1 MMDSEAVPNGEMM
14 VTILVALVACVAVW
28 AFFRW
33 FDQEMD

>member
-1 MMDSEAVPNGEMM
+1 MDPGAVPSGEMM

-33 FDQEMD
+33 FDKEVD